1 MALGRRKSVQQQD
14 LFITAVDLP
23 RSDGHVVYAKL
34 NQLLAEA
41 GFGTWI
47 GKFCSPYYSQVLG
60 RSGSPPGFYLR
71 MLLVGYFEG
80 IQSQRGIAWRC
91 ADSLSIRQFLGLKL
105 TDHSP
110 DHSSLTV
117 IRERLPETVHE
128 LVFEW
133 VLGLANE
140 KKLLGGKAV
149 SVDSTTLEADAAM
162 KSIVRREPGKDWR
175 SYVID
180 LTRAAGIVK
189 ENEVPSDEEIR
200 RFDKNRKGEQGIQR
214 RLGERY

>member
-23 RSDGHVVYAKL
+23 RSDGHVFYAKL
-34 NQLLAEA
+34 NQLLEEA
-41 GFGTWI
+41 GFDTWI
-47 GKFCSPYYSQVLG
+47 EKLCAPYYSQVRG
-60 RSGSPPGFYLR
+60 RPGIPPGVYFR

-117 IRERLPETVHE
+117 IRERLPETVHVS
-128 LVFEW
+128 VFEW
-133 VLGLANE
+133 VLRLANE
-140 KKLLGGKAV
+140 KKLLGGKTVA
-149 SVDSTTLEADAAM
+149 VDSTRVANFKGSEASKWNDPSRTCWRQAEDAA
-162 KSIVRREPGKDWR
+162 VGYVEPKR
-175 SYVID
+175 SKRG
-180 LTRAAGIVK
+180 T
-189 ENEVPSDEEIR
+189 S
-200 RFDKNRKGEQGIQR
+200 
-214 RLGERY
+214 